1 MIMIEFIQITTKQLK
16 LNQKW
21 DSYLF
26 IFLKNLELGEMDSD
40 DILPPEISIIHYT
53 ILFLSD
59 FAFSFIT
66 NFVSFDEKNRLVT
79 KFDNFKEFTDLSI
92 SFISFSCHDVIN
104 LFLVSDK
111 KKKIQEGD
119 CEKTE
124 YELKDAYNHYGICMF
139 FYLMLSGRFSYKSLK
154 TNEILKSSPLPCVL
168 NKETIASVIKSIIY
182 MFLYSEN
189 NSNFSTLK
197 NLRIVIHEL
206 ITMLLDS
213 YIGNDENL
221 IKNNSLIENILYEF
235 LQVSNAENEMD
246 YIVKIV
252 NIFKDET
259 NILFINLIEFSQN
272 RKNFCQT
279 IQRIN
284 YLVNSNPKLFK
295 ISEIELISVL
305 KSICLNGFILE
316 ENVNQSFTKLYNS
329 LKSNINL
336 EKFFIMM
343 KELKE
348 IIKNYDSE
356 KNAKDEEKE
365 LIRNNQSQ
373 IQFILSSY
381 NN

>member
-1 MIMIEFIQITTKQLK
+1 
-16 LNQKW
+16 
-21 DSYLF
+21 
-26 IFLKNLELGEMDSD
+26 
-40 DILPPEISIIHYT
+40 
-53 ILFLSD
+53 
-59 FAFSFIT
+59 
-66 NFVSFDEKNRLVT
+66 
-79 KFDNFKEFTDLSI
+79 
-92 SFISFSCHDVIN
+92 
-104 LFLVSDK
+104 
-111 KKKIQEGD
+111 
-119 CEKTE
+119 
-124 YELKDAYNHYGICMF
+124 
-139 FYLMLSGRFSYKSLK
+139 
-154 TNEILKSSPLPCVL
+154 
-168 NKETIASVIKSIIY
+168 

-259 NILFINLIEFSQN
+259 NKLFINLIEFSQN

-279 IQRIN
+279 IKRIN

-329 LKSNINL
+329 LKSNINS